1 MTSTPTPTIFTARS
15 LAARRWGAVFGVVAG
30 VLLIFLVL
38 AVAFH
43 FAAAA
48 AFAGGLAGVLVPA
61 GLGVFWILVDVVA
74 PALEQGPF
82 LVGECR
88 AELPGPVPLSP
99 HFSIPFFRPPRHLAA

>member
-43 FAAAA
+43 FAAAVPLA
-48 AFAGGLAGVLVPA
+48 GLAGVLVPA
-61 GLGVFWILVDVVA
+61 GLGVFWVLVDFVA

-82 LVGECR
+82 LVGEYR
-88 AELPGPVPLSP
+88 AELPGPVPLFL
-99 HFSIPFFRPPRHLAA
+99 HFSVSFFRPPRIPAA